1 MPLMW
6 STATGPPGTPRCG
19 LTPVMLAAAE
29 MAETPPSGTDMLAA
43 VAVGYEVG
51 MRSGM
56 YWNRDHARV
65 YTSGLWGAIGAVAA
79 AGRILGLKEDVLL
92 QALNCADYHGPVGF
106 IARGV
111 ATPWHGQGRR
121 RLGGP
126 YGHDVHPAGTG
137 RVHLPPAGFRRRAGR
152 RTGKPL
158 AHGGPVLQALLLLPL
173 GPGLHRRRPQDRQGK
188 PPCRQRHPP
197 SCHPHLLQ
205 GGLAQPRTPHA
216 YGRGPV
222 QHHLSH
228 RCRPAGRPDQRGP
241 RSCRRASSPRM
252 SWSLPT

>member
-1 MPLMW
+1 
-6 STATGPPGTPRCG
+6 
-19 LTPVMLAAAE
+19 
-29 MAETPPSGTDMLAA
+29 MLAA

-111 ATPWHGQGRR
+111 ATPCMAKDGVGWGAHTAMMSILLAQ
-121 RLGGP
+121 
-126 YGHDVHPAGTG
+126 
-137 RVHLPPAGFRRRAGR
+137 AGFTSPLLDFDAALAEELGSRWRMADLYF
-152 RTGKPL
+152 KPL
-158 AHGGPVLQALLLLPL
+158 PSATSAVLSSTPS
-173 GPGLHRRRPQDRQGK
+173 PRRPRSAANT
-188 PPCRQRHPP
+188 PRIRTRPSTTSPIPSLSPCWTAR
-197 SCHPHLLQ
+197 S
-205 GGLAQPRTPHA
+205 A
-216 YGRGPV
+216 
-222 QHHLSH
+222 
-228 RCRPAGRPDQRGP
+228 GP
-241 RSCRRASSPRM
+241 RSCRRASSTRM